1 MNKHATETRAKRETG
16 RRPAVLAT
24 AVVVSFAAMAIWA
37 ASASPSTAS
46 THCPVAGEFLC
57 QFYGR

>member
-24 AVVVSFAAMAIWA
+24 AVAVSFAAMTIWA
-37 ASASPSTAS
+37 ASAWPSTA
-46 THCPVAGEFLC
+46 CPVEGEFTC
-57 QFYGR
+57 GFYHGK

>member
-1 MNKHATETRAKRETG
+1 MNKLATETRAKRETG

-37 ASASPSTAS
+37 ASAWAS
-46 THCPVAGEFLC
+46 TCPGGEGEFLC
-57 QFYGR
+57 EFYHGR

>member
-1 MNKHATETRAKRETG
+1 MNKLATETRAKRETG

-37 ASASPSTAS
+37 ASAWAS
-46 THCPVAGEFLC
+46 TCPVKGEFTC
-57 QFYGR
+57 QFYHGK